1 MEFGIL
7 LILGIL
13 VGKLF
18 LVALMSDEFWDGIN
32 RLKRERFM
40 RKSRAHFKVRNERI
54 RNEYTAAVRSKIIR
68 EAEERR
74 AARSLEQRA

>member
-1 MEFGIL
+1 MEFGSL

-13 VGKLF
+13 VGKFF
-18 LVALMSDEFWDGIN
+18 LAPLLSDEFRGGVD
-32 RLKRERFM
+32 RLKHERFM
-40 RKSRAHFKVRNERI
+40 RKSRAYFKARNERI

-74 AARSLEQRA
+74 ARKLEQQA